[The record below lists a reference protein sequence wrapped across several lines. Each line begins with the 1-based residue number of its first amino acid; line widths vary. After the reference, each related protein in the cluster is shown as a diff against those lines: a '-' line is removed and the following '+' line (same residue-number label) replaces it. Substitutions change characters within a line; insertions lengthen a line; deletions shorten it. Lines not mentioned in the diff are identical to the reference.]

1 MTVLND
7 YKLIDDKL
15 LTSKDIVNILSSDN
29 PLVYDSD
36 GAYNLELEVIIEI
49 ILNK

>member
-7 YKLIDDKL
+7 YRLIEEKF
-15 LTSKDIVNILSSDN
+15 LTSKDIINILSSDN

-36 GAYNLELEVIIEI
+36 GAYNLELEVI
-49 ILNK
+49 K